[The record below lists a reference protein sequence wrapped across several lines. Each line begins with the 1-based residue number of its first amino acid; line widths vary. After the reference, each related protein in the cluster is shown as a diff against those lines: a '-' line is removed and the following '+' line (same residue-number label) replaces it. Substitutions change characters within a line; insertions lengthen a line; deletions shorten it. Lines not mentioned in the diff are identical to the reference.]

1 MFWLPT
7 VFFAGWL
14 PNTAIFALQS
24 RSILVLACNKGQR
37 NGPTKK
43 KLTSSYDRRSQN
55 EIDWNRINTL
65 NIWRSLKYSCLRLGH
80 KKTPVDTNLFKH
92 PVAAP
97 RWSPVTD
104 EPDGRTA
111 SGKPL
116 GKSLVQKIFKVICQT
131 LGDNTP
137 RSVYIYIYIMINDK
151 LYLYIYALRYH

>member
-1 MFWLPT
+1 MATLVCFGCLLFFLQGGFRTPRFLRFRVAAFWC
-7 VFFAGWL
+7 WL
-14 PNTAIFALQS
+14 ATKD
-24 RSILVLACNKGQR
+24 KGMDQR
-37 NGPTKK
+37 KK

-137 RSVYIYIYIMINDK
+137 RSVYIYIYI
-151 LYLYIYALRYH
+151 

>member
-65 NIWRSLKYSCLRLGH
+65 NIWISLKHSCLRLGH
-80 KKTPVDTNLFKH
+80 KKTPLDTNLFKH

-97 RWSPVTD
+97 RVK
-104 EPDGRTA
+104 PDHGWTGWPHRFWQATGQESSAKNIQSYLPNTGRQH
-111 SGKPL
+111 P
-116 GKSLVQKIFKVICQT
+116 QKC
-131 LGDNTP
+131 
-137 RSVYIYIYIMINDK
+137 IYIYM
-151 LYLYIYALRYH
+151 LSAPTRAYLF